1 MPKTITLDKFKG
13 TMRLWVDEEGDM
25 QMTVDYTQSGGGFSQ
40 SGSEDRTSKLTTAER
55 TVIVNFAKK
64 QIAAVKLARGM

>member
-40 SGSEDRTSKLTTAER
+40 SGSEDRTPTLTAAKR
-55 TVIVNFAKK
+55 AVIVNFAKE
-64 QIAAVKLARGM
+64 QIAAVKLARGI